1 MAVLEQACQLAGL
14 EALQA
19 GPETDV
25 RIGRH
30 LALHA
35 DQALDG
41 PGSRELHASEQ
52 HLPLQQRA
60 VQRPRP
66 EDRLSRWHGSLSR
79 SLHWPGPIPHG
90 RWAIGAACGQPT
102 ASPADTLARPMPLET
117 SNDARPTPGAIRQ
130 AAIAGALGLLLA
142 AAGWYVAIP
151 VLSGIA
157 IAVGFFLV
165 AMAIYT
171 QLVLRRRRA
180 KARRIEP

>member
-1 MAVLEQACQLAGL
+1 
-14 EALQA
+14 
-19 GPETDV
+19 
-25 RIGRH
+25 
-30 LALHA
+30 
-35 DQALDG
+35 
-41 PGSRELHASEQ
+41 
-52 HLPLQQRA
+52 
-60 VQRPRP
+60 
-66 EDRLSRWHGSLSR
+66 
-79 SLHWPGPIPHG
+79 
-90 RWAIGAACGQPT
+90 
-102 ASPADTLARPMPLET
+102 MPLET